1 MEEQKPKPKKAKPK
15 KKASS
20 EPKQGGIKI
29 GGITMPVSFEQ
40 FAKNPVAAV
49 GFCLLVAVGY
59 LYLDGKG
66 QFQDLIDGQGKKIQS
81 LEIKTDLLYDR
92 LRKADSLMS
101 AAQSKIKTLEDIGQI
116 PK

>member
-1 MEEQKPKPKKAKPK
+1 MEEQKPKPKKSKPK
-15 KKASS
+15 KKA
-20 EPKQGGIKI
+20 EPKEGGIKI

-66 QFQDLIDGQGKKIQS
+66 QFQELIDGQGQKIQT
-81 LEIKTDLLYDR
+81 LEVKVDALHDR

>member
-1 MEEQKPKPKKAKPK
+1 MEEAPKPKKKPAK
-15 KKASS
+15 KKTTG
-20 EPKQGGIKI
+20 PKEGGIKI
-29 GGITMPVSFEQ
+29 GGLTMPVSFEQ

-66 QFQDLIDGQGKKIQS
+66 QFEELVAGQDKKINS
-81 LEIKTDLLYDR
+81 LEVKVDVLNDR
-92 LRKADSLMS
+92 LRRADSLMS
-101 AAQSKIKTLEDIGQI
+101 SAQSKIKTLEDLGKI